1 MQTVETCPQEEAL
14 KAVLVKLGYKE
25 EELQDLHAVEGVTW
39 RLFCKVVNLL
49 VVFTHGLGCPLLKF
63 WEDMIE

>member
-1 MQTVETCPQEEAL
+1 MQTVETCPQDKAL
-14 KAVLVKLGYKE
+14 KAVLLNLGYKD

-39 RLFCKVVNLL
+39 RLSCRVVNLS
-49 VVFTHGLGCPLLKF
+49 VAHGLGCPLLKF